1 MSDFGGYDVKMR
13 VSHGKSKQG
22 KMCGQFPDDQGRPET
37 LFSGSVVSFRTV
49 RCGFS
54 ELTNSDK
61 TLDNTAVRLRTGRGL
76 FWFG

>member
-1 MSDFGGYDVKMR
+1 MSDFGGVDVR
-13 VSHGKSKQG
+13 FFRSEVYSKQG
-22 KMCGQFPDDQGRPET
+22 EMCGQFPDDQGRPET
-37 LFSGSVVSFRTV
+37 LFSGLVVSFRTV